1 MVLLHVKQKDE
12 RQFLF
17 EAAGTD
23 SVDSVIKELVVV
35 NNLQVR
41 ILSLKELGKQLA
53 LHGPSRN
60 PDDDDDSDEDE
71 KSQQK
76 KKKKKARGPFY
87 NRDPTSQRTGEGN
100 TCT

>member
-76 KKKKKARGPFY
+76 KKKKARGPFY